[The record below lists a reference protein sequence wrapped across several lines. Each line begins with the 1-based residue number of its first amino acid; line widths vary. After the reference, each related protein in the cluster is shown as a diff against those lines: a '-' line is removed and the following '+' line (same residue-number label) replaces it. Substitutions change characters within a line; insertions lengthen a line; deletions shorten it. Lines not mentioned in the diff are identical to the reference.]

1 MEDVFGFRMRMRRSQ
16 MEDKQLQK
24 NEFVREK
31 IKDKP
36 KNYKRLWI
44 KLLTAAGCGIVFA
57 LTAVLV
63 MLFMLPTLRGKMQE
77 NMPQTQLRDSQTDD
91 TQDTPAETQS
101 EEDTQGTQ
109 TQNKEFTI
117 DDYQKIQ
124 TQLYAIGNLA
134 NKSIVTITSVVS
146 DTDWFNNS
154 YEREGQGSG
163 TIIGDEDG
171 KLLILTERR
180 IIKDASKISVTF
192 IDDTVAPAELIKYDG
207 NTGLAVL
214 EVEKTKME
222 SSTLSVIGVMSM
234 GNSNSVH
241 KGSIVIALGSP
252 LGTNYS
258 ILTGSITS
266 TSNEISTEDCNYS
279 VYTTDIV
286 ANKNGSGILINT
298 DGEMIGVVM
307 QNYSAASTGA
317 LTAVDANELKEIIA
331 LLSDSK
337 DVPYLGVH
345 ISTVTEKIANTY
357 GIPKGVYIKEVEM
370 DSPAMN
376 AGLQS
381 GDVILKIDDQ
391 DITTAD
397 SYTEAV
403 LGLTLKETYSVVF
416 MREGSNGYK
425 ELTCDIEAGI
435 LK

>member
-1 MEDVFGFRMRMRRSQ
+1 

-36 KNYKRLWI
+36 KNYKRIWI
-44 KLLTAAGCGIVFA
+44 KFLTATGCGIVFA

-63 MLFMLPTLRGKMQE
+63 MLLMMPVLRDKMQE
-77 NMPQTQLRDSQTDD
+77 NGPATQLADAQTQ
-91 TQDTPAETQS
+91 ET
-101 EEDTQGTQ
+101 EDTQEPTSASEETQ
-109 TQNKEFTI
+109 QEETEVKEFTI
-117 DDYQKIQ
+117 QDYQKIQ
-124 TQLYAIGNLA
+124 TQLYSIGNAA

-163 TIIGDEDG
+163 TIVGDAG
-171 KLLILTERR
+171 SKLLILTERK

-192 IDDTVAPAELIKYDG
+192 IDDTVAPAQLMKYDA

-214 EVEKTKME
+214 SVAKDKME
-222 SSTLSVIGVMSM
+222 STTLSTVCVMKIGR
-234 GNSNSVH
+234 SNLVH

-286 ANKNGSGILINT
+286 ASKDGSGILINT
-298 DGEMIGVVM
+298 DGEMVGVVM
-307 QNYSAASTGA
+307 QNYSAGSTGA
-317 LTAVDANELKEIIA
+317 LTAVDAEELDDIIK
-331 LLSDSK
+331 LLFSSK
-337 DVPYLGVH
+337 DIPYLGAH

-357 GIPKGVYIKEVEM
+357 GIPKGVYIKEVAM

-376 AGLQS
+376 AGWQS
-381 GDVILKIDDQ
+381 GDVIVQIDDQ
-391 DITTAD
+391 KITTAD
-397 SYTEAV
+397 SYTQAV
-403 LGLTLKETYSVVF
+403 RGLTPGETYSVVF

-425 ELTCDIEAGI
+425 ELTCEIEAGI

>member
-1 MEDVFGFRMRMRRSQ
+1 

-77 NMPQTQLRDSQTDD
+77 NMSQTQLRDSQTDD
-91 TQDTPAETQS
+91 TQDTSAETQS
-101 EEDTQGTQ
+101 EEDTQETQ

>member
-1 MEDVFGFRMRMRRSQ
+1 

-101 EEDTQGTQ
+101 EEDTQETQ

-317 LTAVDANELKEIIA
+317 LTAVDANELKKIIA

>member
-1 MEDVFGFRMRMRRSQ
+1 
-16 MEDKQLQK
+16 MEDKQLPK

-36 KNYKRLWI
+36 KNYKRIWI
-44 KLLTAAGCGIVFA
+44 RFLTAAGCGIVFA
-57 LTAVLV
+57 LTVVLV
-63 MLFMLPTLRGKMQE
+63 MLLMLPSLREELKE
-77 NMPQTQLRDSQTDD
+77 NTPD
-91 TQDTPAETQS
+91 TQVQNSQEPET
-101 EEDTQGTQ
+101 EDTQEATQ
-109 TQNKEFTI
+109 TPDVTQEQKETIREFTI

-124 TQLYAIGNLA
+124 TQLYAIGNVA

-146 DTDWFNNS
+146 DTDWFNTS

-163 TIIGDEDG
+163 TIVGDTGG
-171 KLLILTERR
+171 KLLILTERKV
-180 IIKDASKISVTF
+180 IKDASKINVTF
-192 IDDTVAPAELIKYDG
+192 IDDSVAPAELMKYDG

-214 EVEKTKME
+214 AVAKDKME
-222 SSTLSVIGVMSM
+222 KSTLSLIKIMSM
-234 GNSNSVH
+234 GNSSTVH

-258 ILTGSITS
+258 ILTGNITS
-266 TSNEISTEDCNYS
+266 TGNEISTQDSNYS

-286 ANKNGSGILINT
+286 ANKNASGILINT

-317 LTAVDANELKEIIA
+317 LTAVDVTELNRIME
-331 LLSDSK
+331 LLYASK
-337 DVPYLGVH
+337 DVPYLGAH
-345 ISTVTEKIANTY
+345 ISTVTDKIANTY

-381 GDVILKIDDQ
+381 GDVIQKIDDK
-391 DITTAD
+391 DITTDD
-397 SYTEAV
+397 SYTDAV
-403 LGLTLKETYSVVF
+403 LGLTPGETYSVVF

-425 ELTCDIEAGI
+425 ELTCEIEAGI

>member
-1 MEDVFGFRMRMRRSQ
+1 
-16 MEDKQLQK
+16 MEDKQLPK

-36 KNYKRLWI
+36 KNYKRIWI
-44 KLLTAAGCGIVFA
+44 RFLTAAGCGIVFA
-57 LTAVLV
+57 LTAALV
-63 MLFMLPTLRGKMQE
+63 MLLMLPSLREELKENTPDTQVQNSQE
-77 NMPQTQLRDSQTDD
+77 PETEDTQEATQTPDD
-91 TQDTPAETQS
+91 TQEQKETIR
-101 EEDTQGTQ
+101 
-109 TQNKEFTI
+109 EFTI

-124 TQLYAIGNLA
+124 TQLYSIGNVA

-146 DTDWFNNS
+146 DTDWFNTS

-163 TIIGDEDG
+163 TIVGDTGG
-171 KLLILTERR
+171 KLLILTERKV
-180 IIKDASKISVTF
+180 IKDASKINVTF
-192 IDDTVAPAELIKYDG
+192 IDDSVAPAELMKYDG

-214 EVEKTKME
+214 AVAKDKME
-222 SSTLSVIGVMSM
+222 KSTLSLIKIMSM
-234 GNSNSVH
+234 GNSSTVH

-258 ILTGSITS
+258 ILTGNITS
-266 TSNEISTEDCNYS
+266 TGNEISTQDSNYS

-286 ANKNGSGILINT
+286 ANKNASGILINT

-317 LTAVDANELKEIIA
+317 LTAVDVTELNRIME
-331 LLSDSK
+331 LLYASK
-337 DVPYLGVH
+337 DVPYLGAH
-345 ISTVTEKIANTY
+345 ISTVTDKIANTY

-381 GDVILKIDDQ
+381 GDVIQKIDDK
-391 DITTAD
+391 DITTDD
-397 SYTEAV
+397 SYTDAV
-403 LGLTLKETYSVVF
+403 LGLTPGETYSVVF

-425 ELTCDIEAGI
+425 ELTCEIEAGI

>member
-1 MEDVFGFRMRMRRSQ
+1 

-91 TQDTPAETQS
+91 TKDTPAETQS
-101 EEDTQGTQ
+101 EEDTQDTQ

>member
-1 MEDVFGFRMRMRRSQ
+1 
-16 MEDKQLQK
+16 MEDKQLPK

-36 KNYKRLWI
+36 KNYKRIWI
-44 KLLTAAGCGIVFA
+44 RFLTAAGCGIVFA

-63 MLFMLPTLRGKMQE
+63 MLLMLPSLREELKENTPDTQVQNSQE
-77 NMPQTQLRDSQTDD
+77 PETEDTQEATQTPDD
-91 TQDTPAETQS
+91 TQEQKETIR
-101 EEDTQGTQ
+101 
-109 TQNKEFTI
+109 EFTI

-124 TQLYAIGNLA
+124 TQLYSIGNVA

-146 DTDWFNNS
+146 DTDWFNTS

-163 TIIGDEDG
+163 TIVGDTGG
-171 KLLILTERR
+171 KLLILTERKV
-180 IIKDASKISVTF
+180 IKDASKINVTF
-192 IDDTVAPAELIKYDG
+192 IDDSVAPAELMKYDG
-207 NTGLAVL
+207 NTGLAV
-214 EVEKTKME
+214 VAVAKDKME
-222 SSTLSVIGVMSM
+222 KSTLSLIKIMSM
-234 GNSNSVH
+234 GNSSTVH

-258 ILTGSITS
+258 ILTGNITS
-266 TSNEISTEDCNYS
+266 TGNEISTQDSNYS

-286 ANKNGSGILINT
+286 ANKNASGILINT

-317 LTAVDANELKEIIA
+317 LTAVDVTELNRIME
-331 LLSDSK
+331 LLYASK
-337 DVPYLGVH
+337 DVPYLGAH
-345 ISTVTEKIANTY
+345 ISTVTDKIANTY

-381 GDVILKIDDQ
+381 GDVIQKIDDK
-391 DITTAD
+391 DITTDD
-397 SYTEAV
+397 SYTDAV
-403 LGLTLKETYSVVF
+403 LGLTPGETYSVVF

-425 ELTCDIEAGI
+425 ELTCEIEAGI

>member
-1 MEDVFGFRMRMRRSQ
+1 
-16 MEDKQLQK
+16 MEDKQLPK

-36 KNYKRLWI
+36 KNYKRIWI
-44 KLLTAAGCGIVFA
+44 RFLTAAGCGIVFA

-63 MLFMLPTLRGKMQE
+63 MLLMLPSLREELKENTPDTQVQNSQE
-77 NMPQTQLRDSQTDD
+77 PETEDTQEATQTPDD
-91 TQDTPAETQS
+91 TQEQKETIR
-101 EEDTQGTQ
+101 
-109 TQNKEFTI
+109 EFTI

-124 TQLYAIGNLA
+124 TQLYSIGNVA

-146 DTDWFNNS
+146 DTDWFNTS

-163 TIIGDEDG
+163 TIVGDTGG
-171 KLLILTERR
+171 KLLILTERKV
-180 IIKDASKISVTF
+180 IKDASKINVTF
-192 IDDTVAPAELIKYDG
+192 IDDSVAPAELMKYDG

-214 EVEKTKME
+214 AVAKDKME
-222 SSTLSVIGVMSM
+222 KSTLSLIKIMSM
-234 GNSNSVH
+234 GNSSTVH

-258 ILTGSITS
+258 ILTGNITS
-266 TSNEISTEDCNYS
+266 TGDEISTQDSNYS

-286 ANKNGSGILINT
+286 ANKNASGILINT

-317 LTAVDANELKEIIA
+317 LTAVDVTELNRIME
-331 LLSDSK
+331 LLYASK
-337 DVPYLGVH
+337 DVPYLGAH
-345 ISTVTEKIANTY
+345 ISTVTDKIANTY

-381 GDVILKIDDQ
+381 GDVIQKIDDK
-391 DITTAD
+391 DITTDD
-397 SYTEAV
+397 SYTDAV
-403 LGLTLKETYSVVF
+403 LGLTPGETYSVVF

-425 ELTCDIEAGI
+425 ELTCEIEAGI

>member
-1 MEDVFGFRMRMRRSQ
+1 

-101 EEDTQGTQ
+101 EEDTQETQ

-266 TSNEISTEDCNYS
+266 TSNELSTEDCNYS

>member
-1 MEDVFGFRMRMRRSQ
+1 
-16 MEDKQLQK
+16 MEDKQLPK

-36 KNYKRLWI
+36 KNYKRIWI
-44 KLLTAAGCGIVFA
+44 RFLTAAGCGIVFA

-63 MLFMLPTLRGKMQE
+63 MLLMLPSLREELKENTPDTQVQNLPEPETEDTQE
-77 NMPQTQLRDSQTDD
+77 ATQTPDD
-91 TQDTPAETQS
+91 TQEQKETIR
-101 EEDTQGTQ
+101 
-109 TQNKEFTI
+109 EFTI

-124 TQLYAIGNLA
+124 TQLYAIGNVA

-146 DTDWFNNS
+146 DTDWFNTS

-163 TIIGDEDG
+163 TIVGDTGG
-171 KLLILTERR
+171 KLLILTERKV
-180 IIKDASKISVTF
+180 IKDASKINVTF
-192 IDDTVAPAELIKYDG
+192 IDDSVAPAELMKYDG

-214 EVEKTKME
+214 AVAKDKME
-222 SSTLSVIGVMSM
+222 KSTLSLIKIMSM
-234 GNSNSVH
+234 GNSSTVH

-258 ILTGSITS
+258 ILTGNITS
-266 TSNEISTEDCNYS
+266 TGNEISTQDSNYS

-286 ANKNGSGILINT
+286 ANKDASGILINT

-317 LTAVDANELKEIIA
+317 LTAVDVTELNRIME
-331 LLSDSK
+331 LLYASK
-337 DVPYLGVH
+337 DVPYLGAH
-345 ISTVTEKIANTY
+345 ISTVTDKIANTY

-381 GDVILKIDDQ
+381 GDVIQKIDDK
-391 DITTAD
+391 DITTDD
-397 SYTEAV
+397 SYTDAV
-403 LGLTLKETYSVVF
+403 LGLTPGETYSVVF

-425 ELTCDIEAGI
+425 ELTCEIEAGI

>member
-1 MEDVFGFRMRMRRSQ
+1 
-16 MEDKQLQK
+16 MEDKQLPK

-36 KNYKRLWI
+36 KNYKRIWI
-44 KLLTAAGCGIVFA
+44 RFLTAAGCGIVFA

-63 MLFMLPTLRGKMQE
+63 MLLMLPSLREELKENTPDTQVQNSQE
-77 NMPQTQLRDSQTDD
+77 PETEDTQEATQTPDD
-91 TQDTPAETQS
+91 TQEQKETIR
-101 EEDTQGTQ
+101 
-109 TQNKEFTI
+109 EFTI

-124 TQLYAIGNLA
+124 TQLYAIGNVA

-146 DTDWFNNS
+146 DTDWFNTS

-163 TIIGDEDG
+163 TIVGDTGG
-171 KLLILTERR
+171 KLLILTERKV
-180 IIKDASKISVTF
+180 IKDASKINVTF
-192 IDDTVAPAELIKYDG
+192 IDDSVAPAELMKYDG

-214 EVEKTKME
+214 AVAKDKME
-222 SSTLSVIGVMSM
+222 KSTLSLIKIMSM
-234 GNSNSVH
+234 GNSSTVH

-258 ILTGSITS
+258 ILTGNITS
-266 TSNEISTEDCNYS
+266 TGNEISTQDSNYS

-286 ANKNGSGILINT
+286 ANKNASGILINT

-317 LTAVDANELKEIIA
+317 LTAVDVTELNRIME
-331 LLSDSK
+331 LLYASK
-337 DVPYLGVH
+337 DVPYLGAH
-345 ISTVTEKIANTY
+345 ISTVTDKIANTY

-381 GDVILKIDDQ
+381 GDVIQKIDDK
-391 DITTAD
+391 DITTDD
-397 SYTEAV
+397 SYTDAGV
-403 LGLTLKETYSVVF
+403 GLTPGETYSVVF

-425 ELTCDIEAGI
+425 ELTCEIEAGI

>member
-1 MEDVFGFRMRMRRSQ
+1 
-16 MEDKQLQK
+16 MEDKQLPK

-36 KNYKRLWI
+36 KNYKRIWI
-44 KLLTAAGCGIVFA
+44 RFLTAAGCGIVFA

-63 MLFMLPTLRGKMQE
+63 MLLMLPSLREELKENTPDTQVQNSQE
-77 NMPQTQLRDSQTDD
+77 PETEDTQEATQTPDD
-91 TQDTPAETQS
+91 TQEQKETIR
-101 EEDTQGTQ
+101 EV
-109 TQNKEFTI
+109 TI

-124 TQLYAIGNLA
+124 TQLYSIGNVA

-146 DTDWFNNS
+146 DTDWFNTS

-163 TIIGDEDG
+163 TIVGDTGG
-171 KLLILTERR
+171 KLLILTERKV
-180 IIKDASKISVTF
+180 IKDASKINVTF
-192 IDDTVAPAELIKYDG
+192 IDDSVAPAELMKYDG

-214 EVEKTKME
+214 AVTKDKME
-222 SSTLSVIGVMSM
+222 KSTLSLIKIMSM
-234 GNSNSVH
+234 GNSSTVH

-258 ILTGSITS
+258 ILTGNITS
-266 TSNEISTEDCNYS
+266 TGNEISTQDSNYS

-286 ANKNGSGILINT
+286 ANKNASGILINT

-317 LTAVDANELKEIIA
+317 LTAVDVTELNRIME
-331 LLSDSK
+331 LLYASK
-337 DVPYLGVH
+337 DVPYLGAH
-345 ISTVTEKIANTY
+345 ISTVTDKIANTY

-381 GDVILKIDDQ
+381 GDVIQKIDDK
-391 DITTAD
+391 DITTDD
-397 SYTEAV
+397 SYTDAV
-403 LGLTLKETYSVVF
+403 LGLTPGETYSVVF

-425 ELTCDIEAGI
+425 ELTCEIEAGI

>member
-1 MEDVFGFRMRMRRSQ
+1 
-16 MEDKQLQK
+16 MEDKQLPK

-36 KNYKRLWI
+36 KNYKRIWI
-44 KLLTAAGCGIVFA
+44 RFLTAAGCGIVFA
-57 LTAVLV
+57 LTAALV
-63 MLFMLPTLRGKMQE
+63 MLLMLPSLREELRENTPDTQVQNSQE
-77 NMPQTQLRDSQTDD
+77 PETEDTQEATQTPDD
-91 TQDTPAETQS
+91 TQEQKETIR
-101 EEDTQGTQ
+101 
-109 TQNKEFTI
+109 EFTI

-124 TQLYAIGNLA
+124 TQLYSIGNVA

-146 DTDWFNNS
+146 DTDWFNTS

-163 TIIGDEDG
+163 TIVGDTGG
-171 KLLILTERR
+171 KLLILTERKV
-180 IIKDASKISVTF
+180 IKDASKINVTF
-192 IDDTVAPAELIKYDG
+192 IDDSVAPAELMKYDG

-214 EVEKTKME
+214 AVAKDKME
-222 SSTLSVIGVMSM
+222 KSTLSLIKIMSM
-234 GNSNSVH
+234 GNSSTVH

-258 ILTGSITS
+258 ILTGNITS
-266 TSNEISTEDCNYS
+266 TGNEISTQDSNYS

-286 ANKNGSGILINT
+286 ANKNASGILINT

-317 LTAVDANELKEIIA
+317 LTAVDVTELNRIME
-331 LLSDSK
+331 LLYASK
-337 DVPYLGVH
+337 DVPYLGAH
-345 ISTVTEKIANTY
+345 ISTVTDKIANTY

-381 GDVILKIDDQ
+381 GDVIQKIDDK
-391 DITTAD
+391 DITTDD
-397 SYTEAV
+397 SYTDAV
-403 LGLTLKETYSVVF
+403 LGLTPGETYSVVF

-425 ELTCDIEAGI
+425 ELTCEIEAGI

>member
-1 MEDVFGFRMRMRRSQ
+1 
-16 MEDKQLQK
+16 MEDKQLPK

-36 KNYKRLWI
+36 KNYKRIWI
-44 KLLTAAGCGIVFA
+44 RFLTAAGCGIVFA

-63 MLFMLPTLRGKMQE
+63 MLLMLPSLREELKENTPDTQVQNSQE
-77 NMPQTQLRDSQTDD
+77 PETEDTQEATQTPDD
-91 TQDTPAETQS
+91 TQEQKETIR
-101 EEDTQGTQ
+101 
-109 TQNKEFTI
+109 EFTI

-124 TQLYAIGNLA
+124 TQLYSIGNVA

-146 DTDWFNNS
+146 DTDWFNTS

-163 TIIGDEDG
+163 TIVGDTGG
-171 KLLILTERR
+171 KLLILTERKV
-180 IIKDASKISVTF
+180 IKDASKINVTF
-192 IDDTVAPAELIKYDG
+192 IDDSVAPAELMKYDG

-214 EVEKTKME
+214 AVAKDKME
-222 SSTLSVIGVMSM
+222 KSTLSLIKIMSM
-234 GNSNSVH
+234 GNSSTVH

-258 ILTGSITS
+258 ILTGNITS
-266 TSNEISTEDCNYS
+266 TGNEISTQDSNYS

-286 ANKNGSGILINT
+286 ANKNASGILINT

-317 LTAVDANELKEIIA
+317 LTAVDVTELNQIME
-331 LLSDSK
+331 LLYASK
-337 DVPYLGVH
+337 DVPYLGAH
-345 ISTVTEKIANTY
+345 ISTVTDKIANTY

-381 GDVILKIDDQ
+381 GDVIQKIDDK
-391 DITTAD
+391 DITTDD
-397 SYTEAV
+397 SYTDAV
-403 LGLTLKETYSVVF
+403 LGLTPGETYSVVF

-425 ELTCDIEAGI
+425 ELTCEIEAGI

>member
-1 MEDVFGFRMRMRRSQ
+1 

-101 EEDTQGTQ
+101 EEDTQETQ

-403 LGLTLKETYSVVF
+403 LGLTLKETYSVIF

>member
-1 MEDVFGFRMRMRRSQ
+1 

-101 EEDTQGTQ
+101 EEDTQETQ

-234 GNSNSVH
+234 GKSNSVH

>member
-1 MEDVFGFRMRMRRSQ
+1 

-57 LTAVLV
+57 LTAILV

-101 EEDTQGTQ
+101 EEDTQETQ

>member
-1 MEDVFGFRMRMRRSQ
+1 

-101 EEDTQGTQ
+101 EEDTQETQ

>member
-1 MEDVFGFRMRMRRSQ
+1 

-77 NMPQTQLRDSQTDD
+77 NMPQTQLSDSQTDD

-101 EEDTQGTQ
+101 EEDTQETQ

-124 TQLYAIGNLA
+124 TQLYTIGNLA

>member
-1 MEDVFGFRMRMRRSQ
+1 
-16 MEDKQLQK
+16 MEDKQLPK

-36 KNYKRLWI
+36 KNYKRIWI
-44 KLLTAAGCGIVFA
+44 RFLTAAGCGIVFA
-57 LTAVLV
+57 LTAALV
-63 MLFMLPTLRGKMQE
+63 MLLMLPSLREKLKENTPDTQVQNSQE
-77 NMPQTQLRDSQTDD
+77 PETEDTQEATQTPDD
-91 TQDTPAETQS
+91 TQEQKETIR
-101 EEDTQGTQ
+101 
-109 TQNKEFTI
+109 EFTI

-124 TQLYAIGNLA
+124 TQLYAIGNVA

-146 DTDWFNNS
+146 DTDWFNTS

-163 TIIGDEDG
+163 TIVGDTGG
-171 KLLILTERR
+171 KLLILTERKV
-180 IIKDASKISVTF
+180 IKDASKINVTF
-192 IDDTVAPAELIKYDG
+192 IDDSVAPAELMKYDG

-214 EVEKTKME
+214 AVTKDKME
-222 SSTLSVIGVMSM
+222 KSTLSLIKIMSM
-234 GNSNSVH
+234 GNSSTVH

-258 ILTGSITS
+258 ILTGNITS
-266 TSNEISTEDCNYS
+266 TGNEISTQDSNYS

-286 ANKNGSGILINT
+286 ANKNASGILINT

-317 LTAVDANELKEIIA
+317 LTAVDVTELNRIME
-331 LLSDSK
+331 LLYASK
-337 DVPYLGVH
+337 DVPYLGAH
-345 ISTVTEKIANTY
+345 ISTVTDKIANTY

-381 GDVILKIDDQ
+381 GDVIQKIDDK
-391 DITTAD
+391 DITTDD
-397 SYTEAV
+397 SYTDAV
-403 LGLTLKETYSVVF
+403 LGLTPGETYSVVF

-425 ELTCDIEAGI
+425 ELTCEIEAGI

>member
-1 MEDVFGFRMRMRRSQ
+1 
-16 MEDKQLQK
+16 MEDKQLPK

-36 KNYKRLWI
+36 KNYKRIWI
-44 KLLTAAGCGIVFA
+44 RFLTAAGCGIVFA
-57 LTAVLV
+57 LTAALV
-63 MLFMLPTLRGKMQE
+63 MLLMLPSLREKLKENTLDTQVQNSQE
-77 NMPQTQLRDSQTDD
+77 PETEDTQEATQTPDD
-91 TQDTPAETQS
+91 TQEQKETIR
-101 EEDTQGTQ
+101 
-109 TQNKEFTI
+109 EFTI

-124 TQLYAIGNLA
+124 TQLYSIGNVA

-146 DTDWFNNS
+146 DTDWFNTS

-163 TIIGDEDG
+163 TIVGDTGG
-171 KLLILTERR
+171 KLLILTERKV
-180 IIKDASKISVTF
+180 IKDASKINVTF
-192 IDDTVAPAELIKYDG
+192 IDDSVAPAELMKYDG

-214 EVEKTKME
+214 AVTKDKME
-222 SSTLSVIGVMSM
+222 KSTLSLIKIMSM
-234 GNSNSVH
+234 GNSSTVH

-258 ILTGSITS
+258 ILTGNITS
-266 TSNEISTEDCNYS
+266 TGNEISTQDSNYS

-286 ANKNGSGILINT
+286 ANKNASGILINT

-317 LTAVDANELKEIIA
+317 LTAVDVTELNRIME
-331 LLSDSK
+331 LLYASK
-337 DVPYLGVH
+337 DVPYLGAH
-345 ISTVTEKIANTY
+345 ISTVTDKIANTY

-381 GDVILKIDDQ
+381 GDVIQKIDDK
-391 DITTAD
+391 DITTDD
-397 SYTEAV
+397 SYTDAV
-403 LGLTLKETYSVVF
+403 LGLTPGETYSVVF

-425 ELTCDIEAGI
+425 ELTCEIEAGI

>member
-1 MEDVFGFRMRMRRSQ
+1 
-16 MEDKQLQK
+16 MEDKQLQR

-63 MLFMLPTLRGKMQE
+63 MLFMLPTLHGKMQE

-91 TQDTPAETQS
+91 TQDTPAETRS
-101 EEDTQGTQ
+101 EEDTQETQ

>member
-1 MEDVFGFRMRMRRSQ
+1 

-101 EEDTQGTQ
+101 EEDTQETQ

-222 SSTLSVIGVMSM
+222 SSTISVIGVMSM

>member
-1 MEDVFGFRMRMRRSQ
+1 
-16 MEDKQLQK
+16 MEDKQLPK

-36 KNYKRLWI
+36 KNYKRIWI
-44 KLLTAAGCGIVFA
+44 RFLTAAGCGIVFA
-57 LTAVLV
+57 LTAALV
-63 MLFMLPTLRGKMQE
+63 MLLMLPSLREELKENTPDTQVQNSQE
-77 NMPQTQLRDSQTDD
+77 PETEDTQEATQTPDD
-91 TQDTPAETQS
+91 TQEQKETIR
-101 EEDTQGTQ
+101 
-109 TQNKEFTI
+109 EFTI

-124 TQLYAIGNLA
+124 TQLYSIGNVA

-146 DTDWFNNS
+146 DTDWFNTS

-163 TIIGDEDG
+163 TIVGDTGG
-171 KLLILTERR
+171 KLLILTERKV
-180 IIKDASKISVTF
+180 IKDASKINVTF
-192 IDDTVAPAELIKYDG
+192 IDDSVAPAELMKYDG

-214 EVEKTKME
+214 AVTKDKME
-222 SSTLSVIGVMSM
+222 KSTLSLIKIMSM
-234 GNSNSVH
+234 GNSSTVH

-258 ILTGSITS
+258 ILTGNITS
-266 TSNEISTEDCNYS
+266 TGNEISTQDSNYS

-286 ANKNGSGILINT
+286 ANKNASGILINT

-317 LTAVDANELKEIIA
+317 LTAVDVTELNRIME
-331 LLSDSK
+331 LLYASK
-337 DVPYLGVH
+337 DVPYLGAH
-345 ISTVTEKIANTY
+345 ISTVTDKIANTY

-381 GDVILKIDDQ
+381 GDVIQKIDDK
-391 DITTAD
+391 DITTDD
-397 SYTEAV
+397 SYTDAV
-403 LGLTLKETYSVVF
+403 LGLTPGETYSVVF

-425 ELTCDIEAGI
+425 ELTCEIEAGI

>member
-1 MEDVFGFRMRMRRSQ
+1 MEDR
-16 MEDKQLQK
+16 QLPK

-36 KNYKRLWI
+36 KNYKRLWT

-57 LTAVLV
+57 LAAVLV
-63 MLFMLPTLRGKMQE
+63 MVLMLPTLRE
-77 NMPQTQLRDSQTDD
+77 NTQPQVPESQIYETQTQQIAQETQAQED
-91 TQDTPAETQS
+91 TQDATEKI
-101 EEDTQGTQ
+101 
-109 TQNKEFTI
+109 KEFTI
-117 DDYQKIQ
+117 EDYQKVQ
-124 TQLYAIGNLA
+124 TQLYAIGNVA

-163 TIIGDEDG
+163 TIVGDRG
-171 KLLILTERR
+171 NKLMILTERKV
-180 IIKDASKISVTF
+180 IKDASKIRVTF
-192 IDDTVAPAELIKYDG
+192 IDDTVAPAELVKYDA
-207 NTGLAVL
+207 NTGLALLSVA
-214 EVEKTKME
+214 KDKME
-222 SSTLSVIGVMSM
+222 DATLSLIRVMSM
-234 GNSNSVH
+234 GSSNPVH

-266 TSNEISTEDCNYS
+266 TSNEISTQDSNYS

-286 ANKNGSGILINT
+286 ANKNASGILINT

-317 LTAVDANELKEIIA
+317 LTAVDVSELDEMIQ
-331 LLSDSK
+331 LLFASK
-337 DVPYLGVH
+337 DIPYLGAH
-345 ISTVTEKIANTY
+345 ISTVTDKISNTY
-357 GIPKGVYIKEVEM
+357 GIPKGVYIKEVAM

-381 GDVILKIDDQ
+381 GDVVVQIGDQ
-391 DITTAD
+391 DITTDD
-397 SYTEAV
+397 SYTQTV
-403 LGLTLKETYSVVF
+403 LGLTPGETYFVVF

-425 ELTCDIEAGI
+425 ELTCEIEAGI

>member
-1 MEDVFGFRMRMRRSQ
+1 
-16 MEDKQLQK
+16 MEDKQLPK

-36 KNYKRLWI
+36 KNYKRIWI
-44 KLLTAAGCGIVFA
+44 RFLTAAGCGIVFA
-57 LTAVLV
+57 LTAALV
-63 MLFMLPTLRGKMQE
+63 MLLMLPSLREKLKENTPDTQVQNSQE
-77 NMPQTQLRDSQTDD
+77 PETEDTQEATQTPDD
-91 TQDTPAETQS
+91 TQEQKETIR
-101 EEDTQGTQ
+101 
-109 TQNKEFTI
+109 EFTI

-124 TQLYAIGNLA
+124 TQLYSIGNVA

-146 DTDWFNNS
+146 DTDWFNTS

-163 TIIGDEDG
+163 TIVGDTG
-171 KLLILTERR
+171 SKLLILTERKV
-180 IIKDASKISVTF
+180 IKDASKINVTF
-192 IDDTVAPAELIKYDG
+192 IDDSVAPAELMKYDG

-214 EVEKTKME
+214 AVTKDKME
-222 SSTLSVIGVMSM
+222 KSTLSLIKIMSM
-234 GNSNSVH
+234 GNSSTVH

-258 ILTGSITS
+258 ILTGNITS
-266 TSNEISTEDCNYS
+266 TGNEISTQDSNYS

-286 ANKNGSGILINT
+286 ANKNASGILINT

-317 LTAVDANELKEIIA
+317 LTAVDVTELNRIME
-331 LLSDSK
+331 LLYASK
-337 DVPYLGVH
+337 DVPYLGAH
-345 ISTVTEKIANTY
+345 ISTVTDKIANTY

-381 GDVILKIDDQ
+381 GDVIQKIDDK
-391 DITTAD
+391 DITTDD
-397 SYTEAV
+397 SYTDAV
-403 LGLTLKETYSVVF
+403 LELTPGETYSVVF

-425 ELTCDIEAGI
+425 ELTCEIEAGI

>member
-1 MEDVFGFRMRMRRSQ
+1 

-63 MLFMLPTLRGKMQE
+63 MLFMLPTLHGKMQE

-101 EEDTQGTQ
+101 EEDTQDTQ

-214 EVEKTKME
+214 EVEKTRME

>member
-1 MEDVFGFRMRMRRSQ
+1 

-91 TQDTPAETQS
+91 TKDTPAETQS
-101 EEDTQGTQ
+101 EEDTQETQ

-381 GDVILKIDDQ
+381 GDVILKIDGQ

>member
-101 EEDTQGTQ
+101 EEDTQETQ

-391 DITTAD
+391 DITSAD

>member
-1 MEDVFGFRMRMRRSQ
+1 

-63 MLFMLPTLRGKMQE
+63 MLFMLPTLHGKMQE
-77 NMPQTQLRDSQTDD
+77 NMPQTQLRDSQTGD
-91 TQDTPAETQS
+91 TQDTPAETRS
-101 EEDTQGTQ
+101 EEDTQETQ

>member
-1 MEDVFGFRMRMRRSQ
+1 
-16 MEDKQLQK
+16 MEDKQLPK

-36 KNYKRLWI
+36 KNYKRIWI
-44 KLLTAAGCGIVFA
+44 RFLTAAGCGIVFA
-57 LTAVLV
+57 LTAALV
-63 MLFMLPTLRGKMQE
+63 MLLMLPSLREKLKENTPDTQVQNSQE
-77 NMPQTQLRDSQTDD
+77 PETEDTQEATQTPDD
-91 TQDTPAETQS
+91 TQEQKETIR
-101 EEDTQGTQ
+101 
-109 TQNKEFTI
+109 EFTI

-124 TQLYAIGNLA
+124 TQLYSIGNVA

-146 DTDWFNNS
+146 DTDWFNTS

-163 TIIGDEDG
+163 TIVGDTG
-171 KLLILTERR
+171 SKLLILTERKV
-180 IIKDASKISVTF
+180 IKDASKINVTF
-192 IDDTVAPAELIKYDG
+192 IDDSVAPAELMKYDG

-214 EVEKTKME
+214 AVAKDKME
-222 SSTLSVIGVMSM
+222 KSTLSLIKIMSM
-234 GNSNSVH
+234 GNSSTVH

-258 ILTGSITS
+258 ILTGNITS
-266 TSNEISTEDCNYS
+266 TGNEISTQDSNYS

-286 ANKNGSGILINT
+286 ANKNASGILINT

-317 LTAVDANELKEIIA
+317 LTAVDVTELNRIME
-331 LLSDSK
+331 LLYASK
-337 DVPYLGVH
+337 DVPYLGAH
-345 ISTVTEKIANTY
+345 ISTVTDKIANTY

-381 GDVILKIDDQ
+381 GDVIQKIDDK
-391 DITTAD
+391 DITTDD
-397 SYTEAV
+397 SYTDAV
-403 LGLTLKETYSVVF
+403 LGLTPGETYSVVF

-425 ELTCDIEAGI
+425 ELTCEIEAGI

>member
-1 MEDVFGFRMRMRRSQ
+1 MEDR
-16 MEDKQLQK
+16 QLPK

-36 KNYKRLWI
+36 KNYKRLWT

-63 MLFMLPTLRGKMQE
+63 MVLMFPTLRENTQPQVQE
-77 NMPQTQLRDSQTDD
+77 SQIYETQTQQIAQETQTQED
-91 TQDTPAETQS
+91 TQDAT
-101 EEDTQGTQ
+101 EEM
-109 TQNKEFTI
+109 KEFTI
-117 DDYQKIQ
+117 EDYQKIQ
-124 TQLYAIGNLA
+124 TQLYAIGNVA

-163 TIIGDEDG
+163 TIVGDRG
-171 KLLILTERR
+171 NKLMILTERKV
-180 IIKDASKISVTF
+180 IKDASKIRVTF
-192 IDDTVAPAELIKYDG
+192 IDDTVAPAELMKYDA

-214 EVEKTKME
+214 SVAKDKLEK
-222 SSTLSVIGVMSM
+222 STLSLIGVMSM
-234 GNSNSVH
+234 GSNNSVH

-266 TSNEISTEDCNYS
+266 TSNEISTQDSNYS

-286 ANKNGSGILINT
+286 ANKNASGILINT

-317 LTAVDANELKEIIA
+317 LTAVDVSELDEMIQ
-331 LLSDSK
+331 LLFASK
-337 DVPYLGVH
+337 DIPYLGAH
-345 ISTVTEKIANTY
+345 ISTVTDKISNTY

-381 GDVILKIDDQ
+381 GDVVVQIGDQ
-391 DITTAD
+391 DITTDD
-397 SYTEAV
+397 SYTQTV
-403 LGLTLKETYSVVF
+403 LGLTPGETYSVVF

-425 ELTCDIEAGI
+425 ELTCEIEAGI

>member
-1 MEDVFGFRMRMRRSQ
+1 
-16 MEDKQLQK
+16 MEDKQLPK

-36 KNYKRLWI
+36 KNYKRIWI
-44 KLLTAAGCGIVFA
+44 RFLTAAGCGIVFA
-57 LTAVLV
+57 LTAALV
-63 MLFMLPTLRGKMQE
+63 MLLMLPSLREELKENTPDTQVQNSQE
-77 NMPQTQLRDSQTDD
+77 PETEDTQEATQTPDD
-91 TQDTPAETQS
+91 TQEQKETIR
-101 EEDTQGTQ
+101 
-109 TQNKEFTI
+109 EFTI

-124 TQLYAIGNLA
+124 TQLYAIGNVA

-146 DTDWFNNS
+146 DTDWFNTS

-163 TIIGDEDG
+163 TIVGDTGG
-171 KLLILTERR
+171 KLLILTERKV
-180 IIKDASKISVTF
+180 IKDASKINVTF
-192 IDDTVAPAELIKYDG
+192 IDDSVAPAELMKYDG

-214 EVEKTKME
+214 AVTKDKME
-222 SSTLSVIGVMSM
+222 KSTLSLIKIMSM
-234 GNSNSVH
+234 GNSSTVH

-258 ILTGSITS
+258 ILTGNITS
-266 TSNEISTEDCNYS
+266 TGNEISTQDSNYS

-286 ANKNGSGILINT
+286 ANKNASGILINT

-317 LTAVDANELKEIIA
+317 LTAVDVTELNRIME
-331 LLSDSK
+331 LLYASK
-337 DVPYLGVH
+337 DVPYLGAH
-345 ISTVTEKIANTY
+345 ISTVTDKIANTY

-381 GDVILKIDDQ
+381 GDVIQKIDDK
-391 DITTAD
+391 DITTDD
-397 SYTEAV
+397 SYTDAV
-403 LGLTLKETYSVVF
+403 LGLTPGETYSVVF

-425 ELTCDIEAGI
+425 ELTCEIEAGI

>member
-1 MEDVFGFRMRMRRSQ
+1 
-16 MEDKQLQK
+16 MEDKQLQR

-77 NMPQTQLRDSQTDD
+77 NMPQTQLRDSQTGD
-91 TQDTPAETQS
+91 TQDTPAETQR
-101 EEDTQGTQ
+101 EEDTQDTQ

-222 SSTLSVIGVMSM
+222 SSTISVIGVMSM

>member
-1 MEDVFGFRMRMRRSQ
+1 
-16 MEDKQLQK
+16 MEDKQLHK

-77 NMPQTQLRDSQTDD
+77 NMPQTQLSDSQTDD

>member
-1 MEDVFGFRMRMRRSQ
+1 
-16 MEDKQLQK
+16 MEDKQLQR

-101 EEDTQGTQ
+101 EEDTQETQ

>member
-1 MEDVFGFRMRMRRSQ
+1 

-101 EEDTQGTQ
+101 EEDTQETQ

-317 LTAVDANELKEIIA
+317 LNEVDANELKEIIA

-337 DVPYLGVH
+337 DVPYLGVY